1 VRNYIPTKKIKGR
14 NSPPWVNGSII
25 HEIRKKE
32 EVRRKLRSSPSDT
45 LLAKFKELRTK
56 VKKMVRESRGKFYN
70 FLDANFKTNPK
81 RFWSIFKLNNK
92 QSSVPDIMSMGNAVE
107 TESSQTCDVSTPTA
121 IANLF
126 NRYFTSAFSSD
137 HDNLDDRFSPP

>member
-1 VRNYIPTKKIKGR
+1 
-14 NSPPWVNGSII
+14 
-25 HEIRKKE
+25 
-32 EVRRKLRSSPSDT
+32 
-45 LLAKFKELRTK
+45 
-56 VKKMVRESRGKFYN
+56 MVRESRGRFYN